1 MAAQLSIPGI
11 LPFNPHGEPSQVGQ
25 KWSKWKTSFSYFLT
39 ACGVRDDLRKKALLL
54 HLIGPQTQEIFE
66 TLGVE
71 EDATYDQ
78 SIQVLDN
85 HFVVQ
90 RNVSFER
97 TVFHA
102 ARQNNGESIEQY
114 VTRLR
119 TLAQYCDYGNRTDEN
134 IRDQVVSTF
143 RSSNLRKILLSTPDL
158 TLVRLRELGR
168 TQENSAML
176 ASKLEKFDIKEES
189 GVNMMRKGFGG
200 NKFRKNDNLICN
212 RCGMKGH
219 EGNKCVRAIGKQCH
233 KCGNMN
239 HFSVVCKSQ
248 KGNVMQSQK
257 GNLVQNQKGSVVQ
270 KSRNNDRVQ
279 KSKYRNYKK
288 GQINQVAQEGC
299 MHIASMT
306 EKDEKFKSIRGT
318 DSLCTKVEDNYRES
332 LDKNFTRDRDSLQT
346 FRIQDRDFLGPIGN
360 SRWNELQNLNENYN
374 ENPSRMLGTLGKE
387 KVHGYNRKDEE
398 NENNFV
404 SEFEDVF
411 MFYVGM
417 LDKLGQVEVLI
428 NETINP
434 VLIDSGSTLN
444 LVDMKTYSNLKYA
457 EQINRNDKIK
467 IFAYQSKMPLEIA
480 GGFTAKVCHD
490 DNMIV

>member
-39 ACGVRDDLRKKALLL
+39 ASGVRDDLRKKALLL

-134 IRDQVVSTF
+134 IRDQIVSTC

-200 NKFRKNDNLICN
+200 NKFRKNDL
-212 RCGMKGH
+212 
-219 EGNKCVRAIGKQCH
+219 
-233 KCGNMN
+233 
-239 HFSVVCKSQ
+239 
-248 KGNVMQSQK
+248 
-257 GNLVQNQKGSVVQ
+257 
-270 KSRNNDRVQ
+270 
-279 KSKYRNYKK
+279 YP
-288 GQINQVAQEGC
+288 
-299 MHIASMT
+299 
-306 EKDEKFKSIRGT
+306 KSIRGR

-417 LDKLGQVEVLI
+417 LDKRGQVEVLI
-428 NETINP
+428 NETIVP